1 MSNFTALTSDVENTE
16 AEKKNNASDYS
27 YKE

>member
-16 AEKKNNASDYS
+16 AEKKNYVGDYS
-27 YKE
+27 HKE